1 MIEGYYSLLQLAQ
14 EQQRR
19 NNRKI
24 KAYIGSTKVS
34 SFVLYIVNNK
44 KTSFVYLSL
53 LSNPPPFTF
62 IFFIFLL
69 TTPHSS
75 FNLLPHLGNSLSLF
89 YLSFI
94 HSFILYVL
102 LLSLIGIICS
112 NLHFLFTFIIFCLNI
127 NSIYSF
133 SFKDQIKGI
142 ILFNFSFNLSIFS
155 SSIF

>member
-1 MIEGYYSLLQLAQ
+1 
-14 EQQRR
+14 
-19 NNRKI
+19 
-24 KAYIGSTKVS
+24 VS
-34 SFVLYIVNNK
+34 SFVSYREQQENNLC
-44 KTSFVYLSL
+44 LSVTIIE
-53 LSNPPPFTF
+53 S
-62 IFFIFLL
+62 
-69 TTPHSS
+69 SS
-75 FNLLPHLGNSLSLF
+75 FHLYLLHIPSHYSSLINLLPHLGNSLSLF